1 MTYSGYIAIE
11 GPIGVGKTSLAR
23 MLGERFN
30 ARVVLEMAE
39 ENPFLP
45 QFYKNREPA
54 AFQTQIFF
62 LMSRFTQQR
71 QIVNHDL
78 FSQALISDY
87 LFDKDRIFARI
98 NLTGQELNLYDR
110 ISSELA
116 IGIVKPDLVIYM
128 TASVDVLVERIRRR
142 GREFEKGLD
151 RDYLRIVCEAYSEFF
166 FHYDRTP
173 LLIVGTNHTDFA
185 TDDDNFSYLV
195 DKILSKPQ
203 GTEYISFD
211 SLELGKF

>member
-1 MTYSGYIAIE
+1 MAYSGYIAIE

-23 MLGERFN
+23 MLGERLD

-45 QFYKNREPA
+45 RFYKQREPA

-71 QIVNHDL
+71 QIINHDL

-98 NLTGQELNLYDR
+98 NLTDQELTLYDR
-110 ISSELA
+110 ISSELE
-116 IGIVKPDLVIYM
+116 IGLVRPDLVIYM
-128 TASVDVLVERIRRR
+128 TATVDILMERIRKR
-142 GREFEKGLD
+142 GREFERDLD
-151 RDYLRIVCEAYSEFF
+151 RDYLEMVCEAYSQFF
-166 FHYDRTP
+166 FRYDNTP
-173 LLIVGTNHTDFA
+173 LLIVGTDHTDFT

-195 DKILSKPQ
+195 DKILSRPK

>member
-1 MTYSGYIAIE
+1 MGYSGYIAID

-23 MLGERFN
+23 MLAERFD
-30 ARVVLEMAE
+30 ARLVLEMAE

-62 LMSRFTQQR
+62 LMSRFVQQQ

-98 NLTGQELNLYDR
+98 NLTDQELSLYDR
-110 ISSELA
+110 VSSELQT
-116 IGIVKPDLVIYM
+116 GIVKPDLVIYM
-128 TASVDVLVERIRRR
+128 TAAVDILMERIRRR
-142 GREFEKGLD
+142 GRDFESDLD
-151 RDYLRIVCEAYSEFF
+151 RDYLAMICEAYSQFF
-166 FHYDRTP
+166 FHYDSTP
-173 LLIVGTNHTDFA
+173 LLIVGTDHTDFS
-185 TDDDNFSYLV
+185 TDDDNFSYLL
-195 DKILSKPQ
+195 DKILSRPQ